1 MDINQIQTIEPIGP
15 DCVLLQG
22 LADELNMEGACDRA
36 IYPDENIAI
45 TSCAMDGYL
54 EEGVGS
60 RRCSAL

>member
-1 MDINQIQTIEPIGP
+1 VVQACSELSTG
-15 DCVLLQG
+15 LLQG
-22 LADELNMEGACDRA
+22 LADELNREGACDLA

-60 RRCSAL
+60 SHRCSAL